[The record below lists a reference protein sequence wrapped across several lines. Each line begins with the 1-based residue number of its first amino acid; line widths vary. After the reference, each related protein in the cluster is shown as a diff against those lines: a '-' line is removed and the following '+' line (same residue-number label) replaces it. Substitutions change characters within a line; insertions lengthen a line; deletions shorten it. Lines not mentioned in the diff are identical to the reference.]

1 MATFGDEL
9 ERARE
14 LAQRLRDLDG
24 QRGGLEF
31 DEDHGGPLGP
41 TSRVHLERV
50 RSEQAD
56 LCDKL
61 RAFFARAEA
70 THQAAFRAYLG
81 ESAERLRVLA
91 GSKDGDRFAA
101 GDALYTWDRWLKREE
116 TENIAMCFAKG
127 EHVLKKNGKTI
138 DALLKQQKG

>member
-14 LAQRLRDLDG
+14 FAQRLRELDG

-50 RSEQAD
+50 RNEQAD
-56 LCDKL
+56 LGDKL
-61 RAFFARAEA
+61 LAFFARAEA
-70 THQAAFRAYLG
+70 THQAAFRIYLA

-101 GDALYTWDRWLKREE
+101 GDALTTWDRWLRHEE
-116 TENIAMCFAKG
+116 TENLAMCFAKG
-127 EHVLKKNGKTI
+127 EHMLKKNGETI
-138 DALLKQQKG
+138 DALLEQSR